1 MGYSRICGLTFVS
14 WVVVLALWT
23 GVRFPMTR
31 ESVGSCVQVSLH
43 FRLRRLS
50 HGDMCWK
57 GDDMAVHYKRN
68 CLETCVSISR
78 SNLRFDGNSLPLQ
91 SACLE

>member
-1 MGYSRICGLTFVS
+1 MGNFPAILNAVVPVPDLLTGMGYSRICGLTFVS
-14 WVVVLALWT
+14 WMVVLALWT

-50 HGDMCWK
+50 HGDMC
-57 GDDMAVHYKRN
+57 
-68 CLETCVSISR
+68 LER
-78 SNLRFDGNSLPLQ
+78 R
-91 SACLE
+91 

>member
-1 MGYSRICGLTFVS
+1 MGNFPAILNAVVPVPDLLTGMGYSRICGLTFVS

-50 HGDMCWK
+50 HGDMC
-57 GDDMAVHYKRN
+57 
-68 CLETCVSISR
+68 LER
-78 SNLRFDGNSLPLQ
+78 R
-91 SACLE
+91 